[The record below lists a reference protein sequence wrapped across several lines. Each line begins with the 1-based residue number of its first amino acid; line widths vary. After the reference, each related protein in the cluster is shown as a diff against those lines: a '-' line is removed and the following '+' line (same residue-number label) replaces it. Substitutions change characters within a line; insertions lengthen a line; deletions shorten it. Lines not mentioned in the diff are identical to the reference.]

1 MLNLIVKS
9 CIFNGKV
16 VTKVSKRLLI
26 GTLLHD
32 SHTMSI
38 VYERSASYQTVKPS
52 FQSMVLSFQAMI
64 RLFYGVLFCK
74 NKVILL
80 R

>member
-1 MLNLIVKS
+1 MLNLIAKS

-16 VTKVSKRLLI
+16 VTKVSKSLLI

-32 SHTMSI
+32 SRTMSI

-64 RLFYGVLFCK
+64 QSFHGALFCK
-74 NKVILL
+74 NVEIQL

>member
-1 MLNLIVKS
+1 MLNLIAKS
-9 CIFNGKV
+9 CRFNGKV
-16 VTKVSKRLLI
+16 VSKVSKCLLI
-26 GTLLHD
+26 GTLLND
-32 SHTMSI
+32 SLTMFR
-38 VYERSASYQTVKPS
+38 VYERSASYQAVKPS

-64 RLFYGVLFCK
+64 QSFHGVLFCK